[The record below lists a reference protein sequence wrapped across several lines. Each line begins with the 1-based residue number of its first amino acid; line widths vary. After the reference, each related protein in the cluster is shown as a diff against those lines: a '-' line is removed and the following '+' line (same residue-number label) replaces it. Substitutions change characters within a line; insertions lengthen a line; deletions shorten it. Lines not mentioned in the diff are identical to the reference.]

1 MLSFQKRPSSLL
13 CSINILDSAMKM
25 MEKYSQNLELVVEER
40 AQQLL
45 DEKQKTDRLLWR
57 LLPPS
62 VATTICFQ
70 LSTQFRL

>member
-1 MLSFQKRPSSLL
+1 VILVLTLLSRGFNVY
-13 CSINILDSAMKM
+13 SINILDSAMKM
-25 MEKYSQNLELVVEER
+25 MEKYGQNLEQVVEER

-62 VATTICFQ
+62 VYQPPF
-70 LSTQFRL
+70 F